1 MKRYLLVVATI
12 IIPMSAIAGEQSLYC
27 EQNQRYINIG
37 MTPEEVVNACG
48 QPSSREQSS
57 QPVVQQVPVEQ
68 LMYNNQGSEQA
79 FYGVWALPTGVNGGA
94 QLQVNIVD
102 NKVRS
107 VNING
112 SSTNAFT
119 LCSDT
124 AIKIGDPV
132 ESVYSACGNPSAV
145 NNSYINQPI
154 QSNQKPEVWIYQTS
168 RFEPPHSLTFING
181 KLQSID

>member
-1 MKRYLLVVATI
+1 MFARLLTLITLFVSVN
-12 IIPMSAIAGEQSLYC
+12 AIAGEQSFYC
-27 EQNQRYINIG
+27 EQNHRYINVG
-37 MTPEEVVNACG
+37 MTPEQVIAACG
-48 QPSSREQSS
+48 QPNGREQSN
-57 QPVVQQVPVEQ
+57 QPVVQQVPMEQ

-119 LCSDT
+119 ICNDT
-124 AIKIGDPV
+124 AIKIGDPI
-132 ESVYSACGNPSAV
+132 EAVYNACGNPSTV
-145 NNSYINQPI
+145 NNTYINQPI
-154 QSNQKPEVWIYQTS
+154 QSNQPPEVWIYQAS
-168 RFEPPHSLTFING
+168 RFEPAHSLTFING